1 MGSFANLLF
10 TLMLGWI
17 QPAISTIWSAFTNP
31 GGGSFLQWL
40 GDHWILLVV
49 ILCVIGVVADLGVY
63 IFRWKPQL
71 VWKSFFSRLR
81 KRRDGG
87 EEPEEPTEDPDE
99 ERIRTE
105 RSWEPAT
112 SFGAEKAPDRD
123 EIRRTE
129 SGSMSAAVDLSRWDT
144 PAAAVPEQVK
154 QPSPRVMTT
163 PAGYVV
169 PEDSPYR
176 RPAIEKSLPEPVTPE
191 VVSPEDWEE
200 DRAAGEERNR
210 RAPVTGRKHRRVR
223 VTDLFSDS
231 EEELYDFDAPQQVI
245 DRHQAY
251 RKPVYPKDW
260 KHE

>member
-1 MGSFANLLF
+1 M
-10 TLMLGWI
+10 
-17 QPAISTIWSAFTNP
+17 
-31 GGGSFLQWL
+31 
-40 GDHWILLVV
+40 
-49 ILCVIGVVADLGVY
+49 
-63 IFRWKPQL
+63 
-71 VWKSFFSRLR
+71 
-81 KRRDGG
+81 
-87 EEPEEPTEDPDE
+87 
-99 ERIRTE
+99 E

-191 VVSPEDWEE
+191 VASLEDWEE

-210 RAPVTGRKHRRVR
+210 RAPVTGRKRRRVR

>member
-17 QPAISTIWSAFTNP
+17 QPAISTIGFAFTNP

-144 PAAAVPEQVK
+144 PAAA
-154 QPSPRVMTT
+154 SP
-163 PAGYVV
+163 PA
-169 PEDSPYR
+169 PRS
-176 RPAIEKSLPEPVTPE
+176 
-191 VVSPEDWEE
+191 
-200 DRAAGEERNR
+200 
-210 RAPVTGRKHRRVR
+210 
-223 VTDLFSDS
+223 
-231 EEELYDFDAPQQVI
+231 
-245 DRHQAY
+245 
-251 RKPVYPKDW
+251 
-260 KHE
+260 